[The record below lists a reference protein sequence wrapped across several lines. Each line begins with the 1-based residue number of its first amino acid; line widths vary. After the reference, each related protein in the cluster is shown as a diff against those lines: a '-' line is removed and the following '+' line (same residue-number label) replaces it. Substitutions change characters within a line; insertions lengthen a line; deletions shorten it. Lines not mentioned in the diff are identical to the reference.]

1 MSRATLLF
9 LEDDQD
15 LQSLVSAWLRER
27 GYEVE
32 TARTVKEARTVMAC
46 IRVDAA
52 IVDGLLPGM
61 MGTDFIQELR
71 QQHPTLPLHVLHEP
85 CSPEEL
91 LPRVERM
98 LAERPAPPPPAAP
111 VEGLGSTDDL
121 DALFQAMRTGYG
133 ARLGEKVREL
143 TGAMEQARAGSA
155 VGMNAAFE
163 LVHKLH
169 GTAGSYGFHAVS
181 AAARHLEALLRP
193 ARDGKSAAD
202 WKALEAAWN
211 ELTTAAATASSA
223 EPAHAHGDRGAERD
237 TSSSAK

>member
-1 MSRATLLF
+1 MSRGTLLF

-46 IRVDAA
+46 LRVDAA

-71 QQHPTLPLHVLHEP
+71 QRHPTLPLHVQHEP
-85 CSPEEL
+85 WTPQEL
-91 LPRVERM
+91 LLRVEQL
-98 LAERPAPPPPAAP
+98 LAVRPTPPPP
-111 VEGLGSTDDL
+111 SNDDL
-121 DALFQAMRTGYG
+121 DATFQALCAEYG
-133 ARLGEKVREL
+133 SRLGEKMREL
-143 TGAMEQARAGSA
+143 TEAMERARTGS
-155 VGMNAAFE
+155 VEGMEAAFQ

-193 ARDGKSAAD
+193 ARDVRGPAD

-211 ELTTAAATASSA
+211 ELTTAAAATASNA
-223 EPAHAHGDRGAERD
+223 EPAHAHGDSGARRGR
-237 TSSSAK
+237 SSSAK